1 MLLMRPDAET
11 NNAYVY
17 CLAYAAERYGVE
29 VMFTVAMSNHHHTG
43 IYDRYGKYPEFLEC
57 FHKLFA
63 KCQNALRGR
72 WENFWSSEQTSV
84 VRLLSGQDVVNKLV
98 YAVCNPVQAAL
109 VEHALQWPG
118 VSSLRATLEGR
129 GLCAQRPGHFFRAEG
144 SMPEKLTLRFFRPPQ
159 YAQCSEQ
166 EWKDLV
172 LERVREQEKLLARAR
187 AQQGQRVLGVRSV
200 LNQRWSA
207 RPQNPEPRR
216 GLKPRLAAHNK
227 WKRVEALLQNESFL
241 VAYRSA
247 RAAFQAGLRTVLF
260 PVGTYWLRRF
270 ADVVCEDTP
279 YLAA

>member
-129 GLCAQRPGHFFRAEG
+129 GLCAQRPGHFFREG

-207 RPQNPEPRR
+207 RPQKPEPRR